1 MFSKRYILLILT
13 LLSLFMTMCMVN
25 ETYAKY
31 ITSATSTTST
41 SIARWRI
48 LVNND
53 DITLG
58 SASSNLISP
67 VFPGSADISSG
78 VLAPNAEGY
87 FDLVL
92 DYSNVDVSFS
102 YSISI
107 EPSDDSAVSELIAT
121 KYIID
126 GGQQVDFGND
136 KVITGTVRLNEVTR
150 TKNIRVYVKWDDTL
164 DLMDNDE
171 DTDTTVGSQ
180 VGMVD
185 VTITATQI

>member
-1 MFSKRYILLILT
+1 
-13 LLSLFMTMCMVN
+13 MCN
-25 ETYAKY
+25 
-31 ITSATSTTST
+31 
-41 SIARWRI
+41 
-48 LVNND
+48 
-53 DITLG
+53 
-58 SASSNLISP
+58 
-67 VFPGSADISSG
+67 
-78 VLAPNAEGY
+78 